1 MNSGD
6 KCLCGGKSQLRVDG
20 GDAVPGE
27 GLSMAFR
34 IVCFLLCMAG
44 LLVSGFLFYR
54 NPRKKVWRWVALG
67 ALCLSFAVLG
77 TFRGSSVEFP
87 TQEEAIRHLLRGEV
101 VDIVEGK
108 HSSFVI
114 TAEVSL
120 TEGPQFANHYL
131 IKTDKGYRLA
141 TFFETQDQTIMMDS
155 GMFVSVCSIEGT
167 GDQYAYG
174 FYPQPAGEKTVIT
187 DTNGTVFRKAVMETH
202 GESDIVF
209 AYACV
214 GPVGDDY
221 GVDVQYKAA

>member
-1 MNSGD
+1 MGSCSIATPA
-6 KCLCGGKSQLRVDG
+6 KRCG
-20 GDAVPGE
+20 
-27 GLSMAFR
+27 
-34 IVCFLLCMAG
+34 AG
-44 LLVSGFLFYR
+44 WL
-54 NPRKKVWRWVALG
+54 WG

-101 VDIVEGK
+101 VDIGWERQNIL
-108 HSSFVI
+108 SFVI

-187 DTNGTVFRKAVMETH
+187 DTNGTVFRKAVMETR

-221 GVDVQYKAA
+221 GIDVQYKAA